1 MSLILDALRRA
12 DAQRE
17 RDPRRGIHAQPAQPA
32 DDDDAARF
40 IDRLPMARRL
50 LPWAAA
56 LVLGLAALVGWRE
69 ARQDPRAWAQSHSL
83 PPLPA
88 STGPRIARP
97 PEPAPAILPPP
108 AGPPAAGPSS
118 GPPTPAARSPQA
130 APGPV
135 KLPRAGA
142 APVPATPPASAS
154 RTSHSLPADAPA
166 LRISGSV
173 YADSPGQRLLIVNGQ
188 VHGEGAEPVPGVRVE
203 QIQPAA
209 AVLRYRG
216 QRYEVGF

>member
-32 DDDDAARF
+32 DDDEPRF
-40 IDRLPMARRL
+40 MDRLPVARRL

-56 LVLGLAALVGWRE
+56 LVLALAALVGWRE
-69 ARQDPRAWAQSHSL
+69 ARQDPRAWAQSQSL
-83 PPLPA
+83 PPLPG
-88 STGPRIARP
+88 STGPRMA
-97 PEPAPAILPPP
+97 ASAILPPP
-108 AGPPAAGPSS
+108 APAAAVPAPPAPSAKA
-118 GPPTPAARSPQA
+118 PPARVTPAASQ
-130 APGPV
+130 APGP
-135 KLPRAGA
+135 RAA
-142 APVPATPPASAS
+142 A
-154 RTSHSLPADAPA
+154 SLPADAPA
-166 LRISGSV
+166 MRISGSV
-173 YADSPGQRLLIVNGQ
+173 YADSPGQRLLIVNGE

-203 QIQPAA
+203 QIQRAT